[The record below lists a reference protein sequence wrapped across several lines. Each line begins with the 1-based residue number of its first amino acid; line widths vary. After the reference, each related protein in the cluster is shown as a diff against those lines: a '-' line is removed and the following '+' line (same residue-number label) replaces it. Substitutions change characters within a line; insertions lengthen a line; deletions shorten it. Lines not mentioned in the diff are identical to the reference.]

1 MITRVLSRLS
11 GVLQFAMASALLA
24 VSFLIQYH
32 GIATYV
38 GLSWLAYLVAVLLVV
53 TRVLAI
59 GYWHSPPI
67 LAVSTAVPLGLLR
80 LALWVLALFCSI
92 CFFLA
97 HLEVV
102 DLKAL
107 RAVTRLYLLSPTR
120 MELLLS
126 LSVFLALLL
135 ELALAVVL
143 GHLARAYAP
152 LLRAERAYHLYR
164 YQYLAQVETE
174 LRLARATD
182 QDLREQVGTE
192 RGRIERRLRRL
203 IADAS
208 ADKLAE

>member
-1 MITRVLSRLS
+1 MITRLLSRLG

-32 GIATYV
+32 GIATYA
-38 GLSWLAYLVAVLLVV
+38 GLPWLASIIAALLVV
-53 TRVLAI
+53 ARVLAI

-80 LALWVLALFCSI
+80 LALWILALFCSI
-92 CFFLA
+92 PFFLA
-97 HLEVV
+97 HLEGV
-102 DLKAL
+102 DPKAL
-107 RAVTRLYLLSPTR
+107 RAVAHLYHPPPTR

-152 LLRAERAYHLYR
+152 LLRAERDYRLCR
-164 YQYLAQVETE
+164 YQYLTQVETE

-182 QDLREQVGTE
+182 QDLRERVGAE
-192 RGRIERRLRRL
+192 RDRIERRLHR
-203 IADAS
+203 IATAEVG
-208 ADKLAE
+208 KLAE